1 MAKKTK
7 EELVDWVIAKIDEV
21 MPDDANGASELIQE
35 APVGFIEDE
44 LDRSADFIIR
54 NAPSELL
61 APLIKTGEFHATV
74 APGNA
79 VESRLVIDGTSLI
92 GFFVL
97 PTDFKRFM
105 SLKISGWQKPIFELM
120 KREDPRYKL
129 MHNQHRGGTWR
140 KPQGVLIPFSR
151 YVADEINALW
161 ENSGMAIEIFRAKTN
176 ADTVEYFEYIPTT
189 LAADIPE
196 ELQDAVAWIC
206 ASRALQILGKDNES
220 KLAQE
225 RAEIQLQFKIGTYRE
240 NSK

>member
-7 EELVDWVIAKIDEV
+7 DQLVEWVIAKIDEV
-21 MPDDANGASELIQE
+21 MPDDANGASELLQE

-44 LDRSADFIIR
+44 LDSSADFIIK
-54 NAPSELL
+54 NAPAELL
-61 APLIKTGEFHATV
+61 APVIKTGEFHATV

-79 VESRLVIDGTSLI
+79 VDSRLVIDPTTLI

-120 KREDPRYKL
+120 KRDDPRYKL
-129 MHNQHRGGTWR
+129 MHNEYRGGTWR

-151 YVADEINALW
+151 YAANEINALW
-161 ENSGMAIEIFRAKTN
+161 TNVGLAVEIFRAKTDS
-176 ADTVEYFEYIPTT
+176 DTVEYFEYIPITT
-189 LAADIPE
+189 AANMPE
-196 ELQDAVAWIC
+196 ELQDPVAWVC
-206 ASRALQILGKDNES
+206 ASRALQILGKDQES
-220 KLAQE
+220 KRAQE

-240 NSK
+240 NGK